1 MTTGGRS
8 RWLTRRALCKQ
19 SVRISVRGLEPTS
32 GRGRLHG
39 QVPLKQIFRDVL
51 TGQRISDLEKVDG
64 NGESLETPK
73 TQATPDPET
82 PDPETPDEQAP
93 PPARRGL
100 SRRRVLSA
108 LGIGAGALIA
118 EQALVADGIPPTTAP
133 PAEARSAPP
142 DPGGYAPDGTA
153 GRAAAVPLDAVELL
167 DGPFRQ
173 NQARNTTY
181 LLFLDPER

>member
-1 MTTGGRS
+1 MTTGGRP
-8 RWLTRRALCKQ
+8 RRLTRRTLCKQ
-19 SVRISVRGLEPTS
+19 SVRISARGREPTP
-32 GRGRLHG
+32 GGGRLHG
-39 QVPLKQIFRDVL
+39 QVALDTIFRDVL

-82 PDPETPDEQAP
+82 PDPETPDPETPDEQAP

-100 SRRRVLSA
+100 SRRQVLSA

-133 PAEARSAPP
+133 APEARPAPP
-142 DPGGYAPDGTA
+142 EPGGY
-153 GRAAAVPLDAVELL
+153 
-167 DGPFRQ
+167 
-173 NQARNTTY
+173 
-181 LLFLDPER
+181 

>member
-1 MTTGGRS
+1 MTTGGRP
-8 RWLTRRALCKQ
+8 RWLTRRTPCKQ
-19 SVRISVRGLEPTS
+19 SVRISARGREPTL

-39 QVPLKQIFRDVL
+39 QVAQDTIFRDVL

-73 TQATPDPET
+73 TQATPDPETPDPETTDPET

-133 PAEARSAPP
+133 AAEARSA
-142 DPGGYAPDGTA
+142 
-153 GRAAAVPLDAVELL
+153 
-167 DGPFRQ
+167 
-173 NQARNTTY
+173 
-181 LLFLDPER
+181 

>member
-1 MTTGGRS
+1 MTTGCR
-8 RWLTRRALCKQ
+8 RRRLTRRTLCKQ
-19 SVRISVRGLEPTS
+19 SVRISARGREPAP
-32 GRGRLHG
+32 GWGRLHG
-39 QVPLKQIFRDVL
+39 RVALDTIFRDVL

-73 TQATPDPET
+73 TQATPNP
-82 PDPETPDEQAP
+82 
-93 PPARRGL
+93 RKGL
-100 SRRRVLSA
+100 SRRQVLSA

-133 PAEARSAPP
+133 AVQARSAPP
-142 DPGGYAPDGTA
+142 EPGGYAPDGTA

-173 NQARNTTY
+173 
-181 LLFLDPER
+181 

>member
-1 MTTGGRS
+1 MTTGGHS

-51 TGQRISDLEKVDG
+51 TGQRTSDLKKVDG

-82 PDPETPDEQAP
+82 PDEPEAAAAVAAAPEAEAVAEPATTDEQAP
-93 PPARRGL
+93 P
-100 SRRRVLSA
+100 
-108 LGIGAGALIA
+108 
-118 EQALVADGIPPTTAP
+118 
-133 PAEARSAPP
+133 
-142 DPGGYAPDGTA
+142 
-153 GRAAAVPLDAVELL
+153 
-167 DGPFRQ
+167 
-173 NQARNTTY
+173 
-181 LLFLDPER
+181 